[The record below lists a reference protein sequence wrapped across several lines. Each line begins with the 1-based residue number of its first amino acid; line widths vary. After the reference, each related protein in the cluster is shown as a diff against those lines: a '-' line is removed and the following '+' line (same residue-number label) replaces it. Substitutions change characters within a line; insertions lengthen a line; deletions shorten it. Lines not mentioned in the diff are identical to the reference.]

1 MGAWITSFFVITFE
15 VRGSLYFLDTFMERK
30 ETGKLRKF
38 RFLIYYAA
46 IFAMAL
52 TDYWIDMLKLIP
64 VILTY
69 IVLNMFFYKTS
80 MKQSIFFSVLNYG
93 IIFLIDYAVAEGG
106 RIFLASRTGQFSA
119 SNYIFILI
127 AKVFWLII
135 IVVIS
140 KMYKQRKYYIGLT
153 NKEWLQLSI
162 IPGFTI
168 CSLLCI
174 ILNNST
180 EKNMQ
185 SVYVFFAVGLVAM
198 NFIIINLMRDILKK
212 EEQIRAYM
220 LINHNQKNQ
229 IDAYRDMKEVYDR
242 QRKKMH
248 DYKNQL
254 GTIQTLIKGKDIKS
268 ALIFTEKL
276 TESISVDMSAIN
288 TNHPVV
294 NAVLNQKYYSAQE
307 KKISMILKVGDLHE
321 IRLKEEEIVILL
333 ANLIDNAIRECEKV
347 LEKKDKA
354 VIRLKLVCENGKLI
368 LSIRNPV
375 IDKVRII
382 DDTVQKKGSDSQ
394 GIGLLN
400 VKTVVNKYEGDMALS
415 CDEKEFKVV
424 VMI

>member
-1 MGAWITSFFVITFE
+1 MGAWITSFFVIAFE

-198 NFIIINLMRDILKK
+198 NFIIINLMQNILKK

>member
-1 MGAWITSFFVITFE
+1 MGAWITSFFVIAFE

-106 RIFLASRTGQFSA
+106 RIFLASRTGKFSA

-198 NFIIINLMRDILKK
+198 NFIIINLMQDILKK

>member
-1 MGAWITSFFVITFE
+1 MGAWITSFFVIAFE

-198 NFIIINLMRDILKK
+198 NFIIINLMQDILKK

-382 DDTVQKKGSDSQ
+382 DDTV
-394 GIGLLN
+394 
-400 VKTVVNKYEGDMALS
+400 
-415 CDEKEFKVV
+415 
-424 VMI
+424 

>member
-1 MGAWITSFFVITFE
+1 MGAWITSFFVIAFE

-198 NFIIINLMRDILKK
+198 NFIIINLMQDILKK

>member
-1 MGAWITSFFVITFE
+1 MGAWITSFFVIAFE

-174 ILNNST
+174 ILKNST

-198 NFIIINLMRDILKK
+198 NFIIINLMQDILKK

-294 NAVLNQKYYSAQE
+294 NAVLNQKYYSAQG

>member
-198 NFIIINLMRDILKK
+198 NFIIINLMQDILKK